1 MVTSVSAEREAAE
14 NEILSDLYAQA
25 GRLGG
30 GIGGAIGGGAGAGGA
45 RGGARGARRAAK
57 WLKNEVCE
65 VEFEL
70 PMSEDA
76 SLAAVERVLE
86 EEGQGIEPLVPR
98 EGVLTRSAV
107 VGSIRRN
114 WAVVTIELRGE
125 TTQSTRVQLRAV
137 SKEGLIKQHAA
148 TKTADRLRDALTAL

>member
-1 MVTSVSAEREAAE
+1 MVGSVSAGREAAE
-14 NEILSDLYAQA
+14 NEILTDLYAQA

-30 GIGGAIGGGAGAGGA
+30 GIGGTIGGGAGGGGA

-57 WLKNEVCE
+57 WLKNDVCD

-86 EEGQGIEPLVPR
+86 EEGQGIEPLVPL

-114 WAVVTIELRGE
+114 WAVVTIELKAE
-125 TTQSTRVQLRAV
+125 TTHSTRVHLRAV

-148 TKTADRLRDALTAL
+148 KKAADRLRAALIAM

>member
-1 MVTSVSAEREAAE
+1 MSAEREAAE
-14 NEILSDLYAQA
+14 NEILTDLYGQA

-30 GIGGAIGGGAGAGGA
+30 SIGGAIGGSGGGG
-45 RGGARGARRAAK
+45 RGGERGGRRAAK
-57 WLKNEVCE
+57 WLKNLVCE

-70 PMSEDA
+70 AMSEAA
-76 SLAAVERVLE
+76 SLAAVERVLGE
-86 EEGQGIEPLVPR
+86 QGQTIEPLAPD

-114 WAVVTIELRGE
+114 WAVVTIELKARGAD
-125 TTQSTRVQLRAV
+125 STRVHLRAV

-148 TKTADRLRDALTAL
+148 EKTADRLRDALTAT